1 MNYPGL
7 EHLRA
12 DVAAL
17 SNAMKDVSAFRFYPP
32 PPSGPRRDNETPLKL
47 RAVTACAVTSL

>member
-1 MNYPGL
+1 MAIHC
-7 EHLRA
+7 E
-12 DVAAL
+12 
-17 SNAMKDVSAFRFYPP
+17 KDVSVFRFYPP